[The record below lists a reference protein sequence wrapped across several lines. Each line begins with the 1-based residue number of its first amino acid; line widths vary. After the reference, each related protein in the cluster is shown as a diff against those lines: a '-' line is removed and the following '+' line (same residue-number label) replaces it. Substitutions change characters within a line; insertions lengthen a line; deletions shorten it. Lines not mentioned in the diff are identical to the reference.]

1 MASKKS
7 IKVMS
12 IDIIKCNSCK
22 WVGDALD
29 LESSNFHF
37 EDPRICPK
45 CKEFDSC
52 EDKEPK
58 Q

>member
-1 MASKKS
+1 
-7 IKVMS
+7 MS
-12 IDIIKCNSCK
+12 IDIIKCNNCK
-22 WVGDALD
+22 WAGNALD

-37 EDPRICPK
+37 EDPRVCPK